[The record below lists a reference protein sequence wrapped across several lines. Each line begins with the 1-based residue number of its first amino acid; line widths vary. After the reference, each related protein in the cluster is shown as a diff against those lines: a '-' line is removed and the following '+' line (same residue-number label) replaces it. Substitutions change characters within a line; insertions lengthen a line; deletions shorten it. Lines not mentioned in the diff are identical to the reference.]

1 MSSTTDSADSPLAP
15 HAASPA
21 EVKERLEVE
30 RQGHSF
36 LVYREPE
43 GKQLIHQLDGAA
55 GNKITVG
62 RAASCDIALDWDDQ
76 VSGVHAELELIGE
89 SWAVIDDGLSRNGTF
104 VNGERVQGR
113 RRLLTGDAV
122 RFGMTVAVFRSPAE
136 AGAGTTRVADSFP
149 VAASLSDAQRR
160 VLVALCEP
168 FKQARPFATPA
179 TNQEIAER
187 LHLSVDAVKTHL
199 RTLFRKFEIEDLPQ
213 NQKRVRLVECAFESG
228 LISERDL

>member
-1 MSSTTDSADSPLAP
+1 VNDSTDSPLAP
-15 HAASPA
+15 HSASPA
-21 EVKERLEVE
+21 ELKERLEAE

-36 LVYREPE
+36 LIYRERDGE
-43 GKQLIHQLDGAA
+43 QRIHLLDGSARA
-55 GNKITVG
+55 KVTVG
-62 RAASCDIALDWDDQ
+62 RAASCDIGLHWDDQ

-89 SWAVIDDGLSRNGTF
+89 SWAVIDEGMSRNGTF

-113 RRLLTGDAV
+113 RRLITGDSV
-122 RFGMTVAVFRSPAE
+122 RFGKTVAVFRSPAE
-136 AGAGTTRVADSFP
+136 AGAGTTRVAESFP
-149 VAASLSDAQRR
+149 EAASLSDAQRR

-168 FKQARPFATPA
+168 FKQARPYATPA
-179 TNQEIAER
+179 TNQEIAAQ

-213 NQKRVRLVECAFESG
+213 NQKRARLVECAFESG

>member
-1 MSSTTDSADSPLAP
+1 MSDPADSPLAP

-21 EVKERLEVE
+21 ELKERLEAE
-30 RQGHSF
+30 RGGHSF

-43 GKQLIHQLDGAA
+43 GQQRIYTLDDA
-55 GNKITVG
+55 GTSKVIVG
-62 RAASCDIALDWDDQ
+62 RAASCDVALHWDDE
-76 VSGVHAELELIGE
+76 VSGVHAELELVGE
-89 SWAVIDDGLSRNGTF
+89 SWAVIDDGLSSNGTF

-113 RRLLTGDAV
+113 RRLRTGDAV
-122 RFGMTVAVFRSPAE
+122 RFGRTMAVFTSPAE
-136 AGAGTTRVADSFP
+136 AGAGKTRVAEPFP
-149 VAASLSDAQRR
+149 AAASLSDAQRR

-168 FKQARPFATPA
+168 FKQARPYATPA
-179 TNQEIAER
+179 TNQEIAEQ

-213 NQKRVRLVECAFESG
+213 NQKRARLVECAFESG